1 VNSSQVKD
9 PYKTLGVSPEASA
22 DEIKKAYRKLAH
34 QHHPDRGGDESKFK
48 DISAA
53 YEIVGN
59 QEKRAQYDAFRANPQ
74 MPPGFGGGAGGF
86 DLGDL
91 LSQMFGGGMGG
102 GMGGGGPRGNVE
114 YRFYGGS
121 PFGGSP
127 FAGDQGGSPFTGA
140 RTGSRRAASAP
151 ATPAERKVQAA
162 DGTTLTQRGSDVYS
176 DVKIGFDQA
185 VLGTVATVPTLGGAA
200 SVKIPPGTSSG
211 AKLRLKGKGAV
222 KPDGTR
228 GNHYVTVQIEVPK
241 KIDAKAE
248 KLLVQFMDRVKKS

>member
-22 DEIKKAYRKLAH
+22 EEIKKAYRKLAH
-34 QHHPDRGGDESKFK
+34 QYHPDRGGDEAKFK

-59 QEKRAQYDAFRANPQ
+59 EEKRAQYDAFRAGPQ
-74 MPPGFGGGAGGF
+74 IPPGFGGGAGGF

-91 LSQMFGGGMGG
+91 LSQMFGGGMSGA
-102 GMGGGGPRGNVE
+102 GGPRGNVE
-114 YRFYGGS
+114 YRFYGGGS

-127 FAGDQGGSPFTGA
+127 FPGAGGSSQGPFSGA
-140 RTGSRRAASAP
+140 RSAP
-151 ATPAERKVQAA
+151 PPPRSEAATAERKVRAA

-185 VLGTVATVPTLGGAA
+185 VLGCVATVSTLSGAA

-211 AKLRLKGKGAV
+211 AKLRLKGKGAI
-222 KPDGTR
+222 KPDGAR

-241 KIDAKAE
+241 KIDAEAE
-248 KLLVQFMDRVKKS
+248 KLLVQLMDRVKKS